1 MMQTKFNPIFATSL
15 ALALTIFGASGAR
28 AATSSNQHFRAQGF
42 VSLTAKSKKASATFT
57 SSALHTTLISGSAS
71 VQPYICI
78 DNATT
83 GGGTFA
89 TFTNVANRFPLLA
102 NLDGPLDQ
110 VGLVVNLPSGVPTH
124 TVSFEVVPNS
134 TTRNLYIAIGG
145 NYVTPGGAT
154 GTFRSDNIP
163 NTIVGNQIKNKN
175 LQYTFDLSNLING
188 VGDLPIPAGSTL
200 TFLLIDV
207 EELFPALVP
216 GSVLIDNVLV
226 NGQPIP
232 AKNVIPVSTCPIPF

>member
-1 MMQTKFNPIFATSL
+1 MQTKLRPILAASL
-15 ALALTIFGASGAR
+15 ALALSVFASAGAK
-28 AATSSNQHFRAQGF
+28 AATSSNQHFRAVGLAA
-42 VSLTAKSKKASATFT
+42 LTASKKSSALFT
-57 SSALHTTLISGSAS
+57 SSALHTTLVNGAAS

-78 DNATT
+78 DTATT

-89 TFTNVANRFPLLA
+89 SFTNVANRFPLLA

-110 VGLVVNLPSGVPTH
+110 VGLVVNLPSGVPAH
-124 TVSFEVVPNS
+124 TVSFQVVPNS
-134 TTRNLYIAIGG
+134 TTQNLYIAIGG
-145 NYVTPGGAT
+145 NYITPNGTT

-188 VGDLPIPAGSTL
+188 VGNLPIPAGSTL
-200 TFLLIDV
+200 TFLLINV

-226 NGQPIP
+226 NGQPVP
-232 AKNVIPVSTCPIPF
+232 DKVVTPVPDCPIPF

>member
-1 MMQTKFNPIFATSL
+1 MQTKLKPIFAASL
-15 ALALTIFGASGAR
+15 ALALTIFGVSSAE
-28 AATSSNQHFRAQGF
+28 AATSSNQHFRAAGLA
-42 VSLTAKSKKASATFT
+42 SLTSSKKTSALFT
-57 SSALHTTLISGSAS
+57 SNAVQTALISGSAN

-78 DNATT
+78 DTATT

-89 TFTNVANRFPLLA
+89 SFTNVANRFPLLA

-134 TTRNLYIAIGG
+134 TTRNLYIAVGG
-145 NYVTPGGAT
+145 TYITPGGGT
-154 GTFRSDNIP
+154 GSFRSDNIP
-163 NTIVGNQIKNKN
+163 NTILGNQIKNKN

-188 VGDLPIPAGSTL
+188 VGNLPIPAGSTL

-207 EELFPALVP
+207 EELFSALVP

-232 AKNVIPVSTCPIPF
+232 GKDVTVYPTCPTSF